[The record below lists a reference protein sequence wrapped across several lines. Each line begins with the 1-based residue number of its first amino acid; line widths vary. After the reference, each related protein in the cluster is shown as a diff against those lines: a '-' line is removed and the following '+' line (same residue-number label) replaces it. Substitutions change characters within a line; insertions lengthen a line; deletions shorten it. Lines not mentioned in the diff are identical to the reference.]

1 MMYALLT
8 MPLAMPLEK
17 VADQTISAKADGCS
31 MSTVAFSSMDY
42 MTGRNQMTMVN
53 LFNAAAAT
61 RTVEFIGASGCGNT
75 AKDYTYHHS
84 TCKYTYGTP
93 SIKNDGGTY
102 TMDFRGWV
110 QASRRGCTS
119 ALSCLGSM
127 LSSTPFVVACSSP
140 RVAYT
145 FKAVGGGD
153 WYEAVVGLY
162 SFDSSGVETLV
173 DAHVYR
179 GQKIS
184 SYVTKEFTSFP
195 SGTYFLR
202 FFGASYDYSGGT
214 VLGAKLYVKSATGT
228 FSPLPEFDSPPPPA
242 PPTAPPSESVSVHG
256 DPMFQHDGKGQ
267 HFWLKED
274 VLNNLLDWKSDDGHK
289 MSLQGL
295 TVANAETGHQWFKQI
310 ALVRDGK
317 QVFGAKAGFG
327 TKPVLAMSGDVLRAP
342 RNTTAVL
349 DVSTK
354 FVGPKKLQKAVQ
366 VIKAGGMTFELTAES
381 AHKFADAVQ
390 QSKYAHVNLKM
401 PNGLAK
407 DATGLFAELAGAQPM
422 SGATKALLR
431 SPK

>member
-1 MMYALLT
+1 MYALLT

-42 MTGRNQMTMVN
+42 MTGPNQMTMVN

-310 ALVRDGK
+310 ALMSDGK
-317 QVFGAKAGFG
+317 KVLSSEVVFDDKPTLALSSLDTSIVTIDSFVKGNGVDAKNVTG
-327 TKPVLAMSGDVLRAP
+327 
-342 RNTTAVL
+342 
-349 DVSTK
+349 VS
-354 FVGPKKLQKAVQ
+354 
-366 VIKAGGMTFELTAES
+366 AGGMTFELTAES
-381 AHKFADAVQ
+381 AHKFDDTAQ
-390 QSKYAHVNLKM
+390 QSKYAHVNVKM

-422 SGATKALLR
+422 SDATKALLA